1 MGRAQGQAGQGSRV
15 GSGGCTLRRL
25 SRLPLGGRSSRT
37 LEEVKEGGSWGGG
50 GVRGVSVSWSSG
62 GSTETGSQGAGE
74 GRATGHSGS
83 GPCVHCPI
91 LHCSRS
97 QQGRWGGPHRTLP
110 SRLSLRQAGDR
121 GCGSNL
127 SLGPELMAHRES
139 LFPRSGVRSYLPGC
153 CLPSLRLPCPRVKT
167 GPRGWGT
174 LALLCMLL

>member
-1 MGRAQGQAGQGSRV
+1 MDDPRSFLDPVPTLTSDGQSPGPGQAGQPSRV
-15 GSGGCTLRRL
+15 WGLHSEAPEPPPPGREVQQDLRR
-25 SRLPLGGRSSRT
+25 SEGGRELGRR
-37 LEEVKEGGSWGGG
+37 
-50 GVRGVSVSWSSG
+50 RGAWRVVSWSSG

-139 LFPRSGVRSYLPGC
+139 LFPRSGPIALAAASPASGCHVPG
-153 CLPSLRLPCPRVKT
+153 
-167 GPRGWGT
+167 
-174 LALLCMLL
+174 